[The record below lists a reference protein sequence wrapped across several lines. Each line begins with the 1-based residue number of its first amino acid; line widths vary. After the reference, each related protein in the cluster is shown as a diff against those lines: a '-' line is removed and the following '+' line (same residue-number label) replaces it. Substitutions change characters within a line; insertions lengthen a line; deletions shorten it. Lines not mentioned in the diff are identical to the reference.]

1 MHEEINIE
9 YRTKAIVQSPAIRK
23 FCLTGRMEKYT
34 INIAAV
40 IYKEEYD
47 YEMSILRKKNS

>member
-1 MHEEINIE
+1 MHEEINIDIE
-9 YRTKAIVQSPAIRK
+9 QKCNSSVPAIRK

-40 IYKEEYD
+40 IYKEGHD
-47 YEMSILRKKNS
+47 YEMSILRKNNS

>member
-9 YRTKAIVQSPAIRK
+9 YRTKAIRK

-34 INIAAV
+34 INIVAV
-40 IYKEEYD
+40 IYKEGHD
-47 YEMSILRKKNS
+47 YEMSILRKNNS

>member
-9 YRTKAIVQSPAIRK
+9 YRTKAIVQSAIRK

-40 IYKEEYD
+40 IYKEGHD
-47 YEMSILRKKNS
+47 YEMSILRKNNS

>member
-9 YRTKAIVQSPAIRK
+9 YRTSNSSVPAIRK

-40 IYKEEYD
+40 IYKEGHD
-47 YEMSILRKKNS
+47 YEMSILRKNNS

>member
-1 MHEEINIE
+1 MHEEINID
-9 YRTKAIVQSPAIRK
+9 KSNSSVPAIRK

-40 IYKEEYD
+40 IYKEGHD
-47 YEMSILRKKNS
+47 YEMSILRKNNS